1 MATAAFTVVVAV
13 VGLIGYLTLG
23 SKEEVIQ
30 GQVEV
35 NEYRVSSK
43 VPGRILE
50 IRVKEGDYVK
60 AGDTLVIIDAPDVM
74 AKQTQAESAQSA
86 ASAMDEMAKAGARQE
101 QIRGAFEVLQQT
113 KAGLEIAE
121 KSYNRV
127 QRLFDEGVMSEQKRD
142 EAYANYKAMEAQVKA
157 AQSQYD
163 MARNGARR
171 EEKMAAAAQV
181 ARAKGAVAEVNSYV
195 HEMVQVATQDG
206 EVGEIFPEVGELVGT
221 GSPIMTISVMKD
233 LWATFN
239 VREDRQPR
247 ELVEHVPHRLGG
259 GGELGGAGAPIMTV
273 SVMKDLWATFNV
285 REDQLGD
292 MTVGKTIHTFVPAFN
307 KELDFKVYYMKDQG
321 SYATWK
327 ATKANGQYDLKTF
340 EVKARPVQKLEGLRP
355 GMSVVIRN
363 EGLGI
368 RDEECLFE

>member
-1 MATAAFTVVVAV
+1 MAFTAVVAV
-13 VGLIGYLTLG
+13 VGLIGFLTLG
-23 SKEEVIQ
+23 NKQEVLQ

-35 NEYRVSSK
+35 NEYRVASK

-74 AKQTQAESAQSA
+74 AKQAQAESAESA
-86 ASAMDEMAKAGARQE
+86 ASAMNEMARNGARQE
-101 QIRGAFEVLQQT
+101 QIRAAFEVLQQT

-121 KSYNRV
+121 KSYNRI

-142 EAYANYKAMEAQVKA
+142 EAFANYKAMEAQVKA

-181 ARAKGAVAEVNSYV
+181 KRAKGAVAEVNSYV
-195 HEMVQVATQDG
+195 NEMVQVATHDG
-206 EVGEIFPEVGELVGT
+206 EVSEVFPEVGELVGT
-221 GSPIMTISVMKD
+221 GSPIMTISLMNDV
-233 LWATFN
+233 WA
-239 VREDRQPR
+239 
-247 ELVEHVPHRLGG
+247 
-259 GGELGGAGAPIMTV
+259 
-273 SVMKDLWATFNV
+273 SFNV
-285 REDQLGD
+285 REDQLGS
-292 MTVGKTIHTFVPAFN
+292 MAVGQTIHAFVPAFN
-307 KELDFKVYYMKDQG
+307 KDMDFKVYYMKDQG

-340 EVKARPVQKLEGLRP
+340 EVKAKPLKEYEGLRP
-355 GMSVVIRN
+355 GMSVIIRN
-363 EGLGI
+363 
-368 RDEECLFE
+368 